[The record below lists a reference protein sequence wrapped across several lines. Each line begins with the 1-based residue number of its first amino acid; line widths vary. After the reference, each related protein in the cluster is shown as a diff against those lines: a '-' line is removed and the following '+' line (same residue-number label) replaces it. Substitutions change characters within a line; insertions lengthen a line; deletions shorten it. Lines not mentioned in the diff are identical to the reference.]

1 MHRSAGVLEQD
12 PGETVDLSSRQPA
25 VVDSLLATARAAD
38 SGQLH
43 DLEAVPVGIERER
56 AERLRPLG
64 YLIR

>member
-1 MHRSAGVLEQD
+1 
-12 PGETVDLSSRQPA
+12 
-25 VVDSLLATARAAD
+25 VDSLLATARAAD

-43 DLEAVPVGIERER
+43 DLEAVPVGIDRER